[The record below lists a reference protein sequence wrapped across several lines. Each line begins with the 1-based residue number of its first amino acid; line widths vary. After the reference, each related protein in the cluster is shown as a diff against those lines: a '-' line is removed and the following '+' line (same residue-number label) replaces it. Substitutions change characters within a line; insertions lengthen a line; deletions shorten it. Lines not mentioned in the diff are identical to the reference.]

1 VTSRAAPRI
10 LVVDDDARLRDAL
23 LKALASMGYEAAGE
37 GDPRAALERVRI
49 GEPDAV
55 IADMRMPGLSGVEFA
70 EQALALQP
78 ELPVL
83 VLTGYG
89 TIRSAVDA
97 MRRGVYDYLTKPFDL
112 DEVDLAL
119 RKALEHRALR
129 RENRLLAGAL
139 GRAGEP
145 EGLVGASPGIRELRT
160 RIAAVAA
167 TGSTVLVTGESGTGK
182 ELVARAIHGAGPRR
196 ERPFVTVDCAAL
208 PGALLE
214 SELFGH
220 ARGSFTGA
228 HRERAGYF
236 EVASD
241 GTVFLDE
248 IGELELPL
256 QKKLLRVL
264 EGRAFVRLGESQ
276 PRPTEARVV
285 AATNRD
291 LDAEVAAGRF
301 REDLYYRLRV
311 IELRVP
317 PLRERTEDLPLLI
330 AHHLERLNRRLN
342 RRVERFSPRAL
353 ELLRAYPWPGN
364 VRELVNLLESIL
376 TFHAVRVVDVANLPA
391 HLREAGPAELP
402 GETYPELKA
411 RVLAD
416 ATRPY
421 LEVLLLHYGGNVSR
435 VAEHAGLD
443 RRHIH
448 RLLSSLD
455 LDPDAFRG
463 P

>member
-1 VTSRAAPRI
+1 MTPRPAPRI

-37 GDPRAALERVRI
+37 AEPRAGLERVRTW
-49 GEPDAV
+49 EPDAV
-55 IADMRMPGLSGVEFA
+55 ISDMKMPGLSGVEFA
-70 EQALALQP
+70 EQALAFQP

-89 TIRSAVDA
+89 TIRSAVEA

-139 GRAGEP
+139 GRVGEP
-145 EGLVGASPGIRELRT
+145 EGLVGASPGIRELRS

-182 ELVARAIHGAGPRR
+182 ELVARAIHGAAPRR
-196 ERPFVTVDCAAL
+196 DRPFVTVDCAGL

-264 EGRAFVRLGESQ
+264 EGKTFTRVGESQ
-276 PRPTEARVV
+276 PRSTEARVV

-291 LDAEVAAGRF
+291 LEAEVAAGRF
-301 REDLYYRLRV
+301 REDLYYRLQV
-311 IELRVP
+311 IVLRVP
-317 PLRERTEDLPLLI
+317 PLRERTEDLALLI

-364 VRELVNLLESIL
+364 VRELVNLLESVL
-376 TFHAVRVVDVANLPA
+376 TFHAVRVVDVANLPP
-391 HLREAGPAELP
+391 HVRQAGVAELP

-421 LEVLLLHYGGNVSR
+421 LESLLRHYGGNVSR

-448 RLLSSLD
+448 RLLSSLG
-455 LDPDAFRG
+455 LDPGAFRG

>member
-1 VTSRAAPRI
+1 MNVAAGPRI
-10 LVVDDDARLRDAL
+10 LVVDDDARLLEAL
-23 LKALASMGYEAAGE
+23 VKALRSMGYDAAGE
-37 GDPRAALERVRI
+37 SDPRAGLERVRTWA
-49 GEPDAV
+49 PDAV
-55 IADMRMPGLSGVEFA
+55 ITDMKMPALSGVDLA
-70 EQALALQP
+70 EQALAFQP
-78 ELPVL
+78 DLPVL
-83 VLTGYG
+83 VLTGFG

-119 RKALEHRALR
+119 RKALERRDLR
-129 RENRLLAGAL
+129 RENRILAEAL
-139 GRAGEP
+139 GRAGES
-145 EGLVGASPGIRELRT
+145 EGLVGAGSALRELRG
-160 RIAAVAA
+160 RIAAVAS
-167 TGSTVLVTGESGTGK
+167 TDSTVLVTGESGTGK
-182 ELVARAIHGAGPRR
+182 ELVARAIHASGPRR
-196 ERPFVTVDCAAL
+196 GRPFVTVDCAAL

-228 HRERAGYF
+228 HRERTGYF

-248 IGELELPL
+248 IGELELAL

-264 EGRAFVRLGESQ
+264 EGRTFARVGESQ
-276 PRPTEARVV
+276 QRPTQARVV

-301 REDLYYRLRV
+301 REDLFYRLQV
-311 IELRVP
+311 VEIHVP
-317 PLRERTEDLPLLI
+317 PLRERTEDLPLLV

-342 RRVERFSPRAL
+342 RRVKRVAAPAMER
-353 ELLRAYPWPGN
+353 LRAYTWPGN

-376 TFHAVRVVDVANLPA
+376 TFHDVQTVEEKDLPP
-391 HLREAGPAELP
+391 HLGEGLPSGPLP
-402 GETYPELKA
+402 GTYPELKA
-411 RVLAD
+411 RVLD
-416 ATRPY
+416 AAGRSY
-421 LEVLLLHYGGNVSR
+421 MESLLVHYRGNVSR

-448 RLLSSLD
+448 RLLSALG
-455 LDPDAFRG
+455 LDPNAFRSG
-463 P
+463 